1 METAFALSYTY
12 LVDSKVISLDK
23 LVEVMSEKPAKLLGL
38 ESGCLKEGGLAD
50 IALVDLNKTYK
61 INSAEFKSKGKNT
74 PFDGWQVKGKVT
86 ATVVEGKIKYKA

>member
-1 METAFALSYTY
+1 M
-12 LVDSKVISLDK
+12 
-23 LVEVMSEKPAKLLGL
+23 
-38 ESGCLKEGGLAD
+38 KEGGLAD